1 MSQESPILA
10 AGRVSSKGINQKDKH
25 EIPPHPNTPVSPQQL
40 GNSGNIYT
48 ACDETRPTRLSILAR
63 FHRFRGYGSRP
74 RTALAMSEDHEGYR
88 YTDRRTDTLTT
99 PWDHVHIHPGMKR
112 LFCPIGKKQS
122 RPRRSLGLASS
133 LLDLRKPYT
142 CSRPCA
148 FEMKKRRDKHE
159 IPRHPKLTSKSTAA
173 QQPRLHIHGVGRNTS
188 NVLTHTRPLP

>member
-10 AGRVSSKGINQKDKH
+10 EGRVSSKGKYQKQKH

-133 LLDLRKPYT
+133 LLDLRKPYMQQAVCVRNEKT
-142 CSRPCA
+142 
-148 FEMKKRRDKHE
+148 KR
-159 IPRHPKLTSKSTAA
+159 
-173 QQPRLHIHGVGRNTS
+173 
-188 NVLTHTRPLP
+188 